1 MLNDNTKRMG
11 NMKKRSWQ
19 KICLELAIFIMAV
32 LSSMALLGNAS
43 IPASQEVEKLTGGL
57 AAPLL
62 RFVAKLRIAIPDNG
76 LLGGLTLSA
85 LWLLYRY
92 YFLLKN
98 GKEKDFSKTS
108 IIFACLFSAIMVTGN
123 QGVLLLLTIVF
134 TILGFC
140 YSK

>member
-1 MLNDNTKRMG
+1 
-11 NMKKRSWQ
+11 
-19 KICLELAIFIMAV
+19 MAV

-108 IIFACLFSAIMVTGN
+108 IIFACLRSW
-123 QGVLLLLTIVF
+123 
-134 TILGFC
+134 
-140 YSK
+140 